1 MLRVGIPLPLPV
13 FSSGVQVPNTLTTT
27 DNVLQSFTI
36 PGKTM
41 GPNTTIRITAIFS
54 MPNNANTKTFRVR
67 FGGTIFHQ
75 ASYTT
80 SVTTNIEVL
89 IQNRGALNSQVCQ
102 VISMIGPAFNTG
114 PVLTGSVDTTVD
126 QVVSFSAQAGVGTDQ
141 LNLERCSVEL
151 LG

>member
-1 MLRVGIPLPLPV
+1 MFRGNTLVLPPV
-13 FSSGVQVPNTLTTT
+13 YSSGVQVPNTLTTT

-41 GPNTTIRITAIFS
+41 GPNTTMRITAIFT
-54 MPNNANTKTFRVR
+54 MPNNANTKTFRIR
-67 FGGTIFHQ
+67 HGGVVAFQ
-75 ASYTT
+75 ASFTT
-80 SVTTNIEVL
+80 AITVNLEFL
-89 IQNRGALNSQVCQ
+89 LQNRGVLNAQVAQ
-102 VISMIGPAFNTG
+102 VASMIGPAFNAG
-114 PVLTGSVDTTVD
+114 PVFIGTVDTSLD